1 MLLAEI
7 NVPQDMNFS
16 RSEVV
21 LFSVIIPAHNR
32 AEYLGDAVLSVCEQT
47 IPPEEYEVIV
57 VDNGSTDETRKVVE
71 SIASEHSIVRYI
83 YESRIGLH
91 NARHAGARESTGEI
105 LVYIDEDV
113 IVPPGWLQAM
123 AKPFAKSEVACVG
136 GRILPQWEAQP
147 PTWLDQ
153 FGRNG
158 GINLSMLD
166 LGDDALELAWPQTV
180 YGCNMSVRKG
190 VLYEIGGFNPD
201 AIGDRHLIWLRGDG
215 ETGLHEKIYHA
226 GYKVIYEPLAWLH
239 HRVPASR
246 LEPSYFFWRSFI
258 QGISDSYTHMRRN
271 RLTVVQLLWHAG
283 GCIMGA
289 VRSYATSVGAS
300 QRRIYWRSKAW
311 YWYGRAQHQLR
322 LSLSQ
327 SLRHHVLQEN
337 YLQ

>member
-1 MLLAEI
+1 
-7 NVPQDMNFS
+7 MNFS

-21 LFSVIIPAHNR
+21 LLSVIIPAHNR
-32 AEYLGDAVLSVCEQT
+32 AEYLGDAVLSVCEQMM
-47 IPPEEYEVIV
+47 PPEEYEVIV
-57 VDNGSTDETRKVVE
+57 VDNGSTDETREVVE

-113 IVPPGWLQAM
+113 IVPPGWLQTM
-123 AKPFAKSEVACVG
+123 AKPFTKPEVACVG

-147 PTWLDQ
+147 PVWLDQ

-180 YGCNMSVRKG
+180 YGCNMSMRKR

-201 AIGDRHLIWLRGDG
+201 AMCDHRLIWLRGDG
-215 ETGLHEKIYHA
+215 ETGLHRKIYHA
-226 GYKVIYEPLAWLH
+226 GYKVIYEPRAWLY

-246 LEPSYFFWRSFI
+246 LVPDYFFWRALI
-258 QGISDSYTHMRRN
+258 QGISDSYSHMRKTRSSVV
-271 RLTVVQLLWHAG
+271 RLLYHSG
-283 GCIMGA
+283 GCLIGA
-289 VRSYATSVGAS
+289 VRAYATSLRDS
-300 QRRIYWRSKAW
+300 QSRIFWRSKAY

-327 SLRHHVLQEN
+327 SLRHHVLQES